1 MIDKITPRGLDKS
14 SDHKLVSKAGM
25 IDAVNLYIADDYV
38 NEEGN
43 AGVLKSVR
51 GNIEV
56 QYATEE
62 DRPLYPLA
70 NTKVIGS
77 VTDSKTKAANA
88 TTSVVTGDVS
98 FSESS
103 MYSSGTRIS
112 ILDSLTIILPSLKIK
127 CIFCMTTCNFT
138 SRISCTN
145 RKHIISISIFY

>member
-25 IDAVNLYIADDYV
+25 IDAVKLYIADDYV

-77 VTDSKTKAANA
+77 VTDSKTKIVYLFIW
-88 TTSVVTGDVS
+88 SQ
-98 FSESS
+98 
-103 MYSSGTRIS
+103 Y
-112 ILDSLTIILPSLKIK
+112 LDDHGVWAFDP
-127 CIFCMTTCNFT
+127 
-138 SRISCTN
+138 
-145 RKHIISISIFY
+145 